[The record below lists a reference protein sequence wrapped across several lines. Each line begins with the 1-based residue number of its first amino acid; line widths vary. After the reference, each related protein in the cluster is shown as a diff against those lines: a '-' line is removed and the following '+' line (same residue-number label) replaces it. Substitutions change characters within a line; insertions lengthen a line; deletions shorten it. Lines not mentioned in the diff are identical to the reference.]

1 MRGAFRTFS
10 LGSRLASRHAGGV
23 LAAVVLAAIILLP
36 LLLLTLVVFVIFAV
50 VRGVVS
56 LAAGLFASPAGSK
69 APVGEEF
76 GDDQGRR
83 NVRVRR
89 LSDSQDASV

>member
-10 LGSRLASRHAGGV
+10 LGSRLASRHAGGLLV
-23 LAAVVLAAIILLP
+23 AVVLAAVILLP
-36 LLLLTLVVFVIFAV
+36 LLLLALLVFLLVAV
-50 VRGVVS
+50 VRGLLS
-56 LAAGLFASPAGSK
+56 LVAGLFTSPAGSK

-89 LSDSQDASV
+89 LSDSQDASR

>member
-1 MRGAFRTFS
+1 MRGTFRTFS
-10 LGSRLASRHAGGV
+10 LGSRLASRHAGGLLV
-23 LAAVVLAAIILLP
+23 AVVLAAIILLP
-36 LLLLTLVVFVIFAV
+36 LLLLALVVFVIFAV
-50 VRGVVS
+50 ARALLS
-56 LAAGLFASPAGSK
+56 LFAGLFASHAGRK
-69 APVGEEF
+69 APLGEEF